1 MARYRKIDPR
11 VWNDSKF
18 ASLSHEGQ
26 RLFLYILTHPSM
38 TSLGAFRSSRL
49 GILEELGL
57 DPEEFAEAFDEPL
70 RKGLFKYDPK
80 ASLIF
85 APNFLKYNP
94 PENPNVVT
102 GWAGALDL
110 IPECPLKLE
119 VLLKAE
125 ECVKAGKD
133 GVQKAFAKSFLSVL
147 KTLREEFGKPFGKSS
162 PIQEQEQKQEQE
174 YINHNKQTTEIRY
187 GETTGPDPVCLEN
200 SLSENIRDA
209 QDNSCDESKFED
221 DDSLL
226 TVLEVIKLCSYN
238 RLKVARSQRLVDV
251 VNSGAVSVGM
261 VKECID
267 ITKASNGS
275 GAYFVGCLA
284 NAIHEPDRYMTTIQ
298 KIRRS
303 AQKEKEAEQFL
314 LEHGDEVF

>member
-1 MARYRKIDPR
+1 M
-11 VWNDSKF
+11 
-18 ASLSHEGQ
+18 
-26 RLFLYILTHPSM
+26 LYFPFHI
-38 TSLGAFRSSRL
+38 G
-49 GILEELGL
+49 
-57 DPEEFAEAFDEPL
+57 DW
-70 RKGLFKYDPK
+70 
-80 ASLIF
+80 
-85 APNFLKYNP
+85 
-94 PENPNVVT
+94 VT
-102 GWAGALDL
+102 GTKLMTTVEKGVYMDL
-110 IPECPLKLE
+110 LTYYYSVERPITEDECKRI
-119 VLLKAE
+119 AR
-125 ECVKAGKD
+125 AY
-133 GVQKAFAKSFLSVL
+133 ANA
-147 KTLREEFGKPFGKSS
+147 
-162 PIQEQEQKQEQE
+162 EQEAMQYVLQNNFKHECGAYRHEKCEEVIAQTKEKQTDISEKRRNAAKARWNKERKQAIDGE
-174 YINHNKQTTEIRY
+174 NKKEMDADRVQLDMQMQCKCNADAMLTNNHKPITKSINNHNKQTTEIRY
-187 GETTGPDPVCLEN
+187 GGTTGPDPVCLEN

-238 RLKVARSQRLVDV
+238 RLKVTRSQRLVDV

>member
-1 MARYRKIDPR
+1 MARYRKIDVR
-11 VWNDSKF
+11 IWNDEKF
-18 ASLSHEGQ
+18 SSLSDIGQ
-26 RLFLYILTHPSM
+26 LVFLFVLTHPSM
-38 TSLGAFRSSRL
+38 TSLGALRGSPEGLAGEKYGWSEDKKAFREAFREGFLETFEKGLLKYDERGLLFAPNFVKYNAPESPNVIRAWRSS
-49 GILEELGL
+49 L
-57 DPEEFAEAFDEPL
+57 DYLPECPLLVDVLMCAESRVDSMSEGYKKAFAEAF
-70 RKGLFKYDPK
+70 G
-80 ASLIF
+80 
-85 APNFLKYNP
+85 
-94 PENPNVVT
+94 
-102 GWAGALDL
+102 
-110 IPECPLKLE
+110 E
-119 VLLKAE
+119 VLKEALAKAM
-125 ECVKAGKD
+125 
-133 GVQKAFAKSFLSVL
+133 
-147 KTLREEFGKPFGKSS
+147 PN
-162 PIQEQEQKQEQE
+162 QEQEQKQEQE

-200 SLSENIRDA
+200 SLSENIRNA

-238 RLKVARSQRLVDV
+238 RLKVARSQRLVEV
-251 VNSGAVSVGM
+251 VNSGVVSVGM

-284 NAIHEPDRYMTTIQ
+284 NAIHEPERYLTTIQ

-303 AQKEKEAEQFL
+303 EQKEKEAEQFL

>member
-1 MARYRKIDPR
+1 MARYKTIDIRIWMDEKFLSLDEGTKLLFIYLLTSQHTTPIGTLSLPSH
-11 VWNDSKF
+11 VIAAWLQNDIDTVSKRLGE
-18 ASLSHEGQ
+18 LSQKG
-26 RLFLYILTHPSM
+26 LIKVS
-38 TSLGAFRSSRL
+38 SLG
-49 GILEELGL
+49 
-57 DPEEFAEAFDEPL
+57 
-70 RKGLFKYDPK
+70 
-80 ASLIF
+80 LIWIR
-85 APNFLKYNP
+85 NYLKYNP
-94 PENPNVVT
+94 PANPKVAV
-102 GWAGALDL
+102 GYCKFFDEM
-110 IPECPLKLE
+110 PECALQGDVAKAVISSCKSRGKEYLDAVETKL
-119 VLLKAE
+119 
-125 ECVKAGKD
+125 
-133 GVQKAFAKSFLSVL
+133 QIYIQQPNKSDCIETVSEWY
-147 KTLREEFGKPFGKSS
+147 RN
-162 PIQEQEQKQEQE
+162 QEQEQKQEQE

-238 RLKVARSQRLVDV
+238 RLKVSRSQRLVEV

-284 NAIHEPDRYMTTIQ
+284 NAIHEPERYLTTIQ